1 MNDFAARLEEASSA
15 LQKLN
20 YQPLEEFP
28 ALAVQVARR
37 TALAMIQEMLGHLRS
52 ESSEAEIMAAVPFTL
67 AFVANVI
74 VYCNNQSSTDLTTT
88 SRMMDTAARIARNLG
103 DGVAEHFSTGESV
116 AKSNWETNH

>member
-52 ESSEAEIMAAVPFTL
+52 RVFG
-67 AFVANVI
+67 
-74 VYCNNQSSTDLTTT
+74 
-88 SRMMDTAARIARNLG
+88 SRNYGRRAIHPGFCRECHCLLQ
-103 DGVAEHFSTGESV
+103 
-116 AKSNWETNH
+116 

>member
-52 ESSEAEIMAAVPFTL
+52 EFRKQKLWPPCHSPWL
-67 AFVANVI
+67 
-74 VYCNNQSSTDLTTT
+74 L
-88 SRMMDTAARIARNLG
+88 SRMSLSIAIISRPP
-103 DGVAEHFSTGESV
+103 T
-116 AKSNWETNH
+116 